1 MIPIEHLAR
10 LTSKISAPFLDRTL
24 KALSSSKKI
33 NNFLKRLETKR
44 LRKIDRLKRILIIP
58 DINIGDAII
67 TQSFISPLKY
77 FFPDMEISYVYQCKA
92 YPLIKANPNIDRHL
106 PLFRNLGYPSK
117 KDCKILKNLIERYDF
132 DIIFNFCPY
141 FPTNNF
147 KSANSSV
154 INPIRFIANIIRDY
168 TSDSHKA
175 QIAFQMNK
183 FAKELI
189 EEFPSDIK
197 PKNKRKTKVFE
208 NHLFTTQQLYK
219 KTTKAMDKL
228 NINPHE
234 KKILFNPDTAS
245 PYTLI
250 PLKFQLELLKGIL
263 SHNKLTLLLNCG
275 FIFKGIEKKILN
287 EIPSSLR
294 KKIIVIPRDIPIDVY
309 AALIDN
315 SDMFI
320 TGDTGPLHIA
330 AAKKI
335 IVNSDNHF
343 RNSTAVIGIF
353 GATSAKIYGYDS
365 FSDEYLS
372 ASQAAPSKAFEAYPA
387 CKNLTCIDKIFKKC
401 PEVRC
406 FDGLEP
412 EQVIDYVKNYLS

>member
-1 MIPIEHLAR
+1 MISIDQLAR
-10 LTSKISAPFLDRTL
+10 LTSKISSPFLDRTI
-24 KALSSSKKI
+24 KTLSSSKKI
-33 NNFLKRLETKR
+33 NNFLKRLETKH
-44 LRKIDRLKRILIIP
+44 LRKIDKPKRILVIP
-58 DINIGDAII
+58 DINIGDAVI

-77 FFPDMEISYVYQCKA
+77 FFPDMEINYIYQRKA
-92 YPLIKANPNIDRHL
+92 YPLIKANPYIDRHF
-106 PLFRNLGYPSK
+106 PLFRNLGFPSK
-117 KDCKILKNLIERYDF
+117 RDCKILKNVIERCAF
-132 DIIFNFCPY
+132 DLIINFCPY
-141 FPTNNF
+141 LSKNNF

-154 INPIRFIANIIRDY
+154 INPIRFMANVIRDY
-168 TSDSHKA
+168 TSDKHKA
-175 QIAFQMNK
+175 QIVFQMNK

-189 EEFPSDIK
+189 EEFPSNIK
-197 PKNKRKTKVFE
+197 PKTKQKTKFSE

-219 KTTKAMDKL
+219 KTRKIMDKL
-228 NINPHE
+228 NINPHT

-263 SHNKLTLLLNCG
+263 SRNNLTLLLNCG
-275 FIFKGIEKKILN
+275 FIFKGIEKNILN

-294 KKIIVIPRDIPIDVY
+294 KKIVVIPRDIPIDVY

-315 SDMFI
+315 SNMFI

-372 ASQAAPSKAFEAYPA
+372 ASQAAPSKVFEAFPA

-412 EQVIDYVKNYLS
+412 EPVIDYVQNYLS

>member
-1 MIPIEHLAR
+1 MTPLEYLAR
-10 LTSKISAPFLDRTL
+10 LTSKISAPFLDRAL

-33 NNFLKRLETKR
+33 NNFLRILETKH
-44 LRKIDRLKRILIIP
+44 LHKIEKPKRILIIP

-77 FFPDMEISYVYQCKA
+77 YFPDMEISYVYQRKA
-92 YPLIKANPNIDRHL
+92 YPLIKENPNIDRHF

-117 KDCKILKNLIERYDF
+117 RDCKILKNVIERYDF
-132 DIIFNFCPY
+132 DLIFNFCPY
-141 FPTNNF
+141 LPTNNF

-154 INPIRFIANIIRDY
+154 INPTRFIANIIRDY
-168 TSDSHKA
+168 TSNNRKA

-183 FAKELI
+183 FAKELV
-189 EEFPSDIK
+189 EEFPSNIK
-197 PKNKRKTKVFE
+197 PKTKPRIKFSE
-208 NHLFTTQQLYK
+208 NHLYTTQQLYK
-219 KTTKAMDKL
+219 KTRKAMDRL
-228 NINPHE
+228 NVNPHT

-263 SHNKLTLLLNCG
+263 SRNNLTLLLNCG

-294 KKIIVIPRDIPIDVY
+294 KKIVVIPRDIPIDVY

-315 SDMFI
+315 CNMFI

-365 FSDEYLS
+365 SSDEYLS
-372 ASQAAPSKAFEAYPA
+372 ASQAAPSKVFEAFPA

-401 PEVRC
+401 PEVKC
-406 FDGLEP
+406 FNGLEP
-412 EQVIDYVKNYLS
+412 EQVIDYVQNYLS

>member
-33 NNFLKRLETKR
+33 NNFLKRVETKR
-44 LRKIDRLKRILIIP
+44 LRKIDRPERILIIP

-77 FFPDMEISYVYQCKA
+77 FFPDMKISYVYQRKA
-92 YPLIKANPNIDRHL
+92 YPLIKANPNIDGHF
-106 PLFRNLGYPSK
+106 PLFRNFGYPSK
-117 KDCKILKNLIERYDF
+117 RDCKILRDIIERYDF
-132 DIIFNFCPY
+132 DLIFNFCPY
-141 FPTNNF
+141 FSTNNF
-147 KSANSSV
+147 KYANSSV
-154 INPIRFIANIIRDY
+154 IYPIRFIANIIRDY
-168 TSDSHKA
+168 ASDSRKA

-183 FAKELI
+183 FAEELI
-189 EEFPSDIK
+189 EEFPFNIRPKTK
-197 PKNKRKTKVFE
+197 PKTKFPE
-208 NHLFTTQQLYK
+208 NHLYTTQQLCN
-219 KTTKAMDKL
+219 KTRKVMDKL
-228 NINPHE
+228 NINPHA

-250 PLKFQLELLKGIL
+250 PFKFQLELLKGIL
-263 SHNKLTLLLNCG
+263 SYKKLTLLLNCG
-275 FIFKGIEKKILN
+275 FIFKDIEKKLLN
-287 EIPSSLR
+287 EIPSFLK
-294 KKIIVIPRDIPIDVY
+294 KKIVVIPTDIPIDVY

-320 TGDTGPLHIA
+320 TGDTGSLHIA

-372 ASQAAPSKAFEAYPA
+372 ASQAAPSKAFEAFPA
-387 CKNLTCIDKIFKKC
+387 CKNLTCIDKIFKNC

-412 EQVIDYVKNYLS
+412 EQVIDYVQNYLS